1 LPLTIALG
9 CDHPDAVLVHKPT
22 WVANGFHAAGRSTRL
37 VHDLAGVRAAD
48 SCCDLVIFDH
58 KASGMNRAA
67 LAQLAHE
74 PRRAVWIQ
82 WWRDLVAMEP
92 GKRLAEQEHLRS
104 FGAVMRGM
112 DLVLVKEQSLL
123 DEYRQLGIKAHWLD
137 QACPAEMPACEH
149 RERPEWDVLVLGST
163 GYAQRR
169 ADARALADA
178 GYRVLWAGMA
188 GSDPVP
194 PGVEWH
200 PWVHPLKLPELV
212 SRCGVVLGVDW
223 RSDLPG
229 YTSDRTY
236 LACGM
241 GACYVARCAAA
252 PSPQATLAAWIYES
266 TDELIEIVRTA
277 IYDVGERR
285 RRGERSQECVMA
297 RHTYAHRAA
306 EIVELVARNGR
317 HSVAQGA
324 ILGGECE

>member
-1 LPLTIALG
+1 
-9 CDHPDAVLVHKPT
+9 
-22 WVANGFHAAGRSTRL
+22 
-37 VHDLAGVRAAD
+37 
-48 SCCDLVIFDH
+48 
-58 KASGMNRAA
+58 M
-67 LAQLAHE
+67 
-74 PRRAVWIQ
+74 
-82 WWRDLVAMEP
+82 
-92 GKRLAEQEHLRS
+92 
-104 FGAVMRGM
+104 
-112 DLVLVKEQSLL
+112 
-123 DEYRQLGIKAHWLD
+123 
-137 QACPAEMPACEH
+137 
-149 RERPEWDVLVLGST
+149 LVLGST

-169 ADARALADA
+169 TDARALADA

-241 GACYVARCAAA
+241 GACYVGRCGGA
-252 PSPQATLAAWIYES
+252 SPPAGLAAWVYRS
-266 TDELIEIVRTA
+266 TDELIAIVRTA
-277 IYDVGERR
+277 MADVHERR
-285 RRGERSQECVMA
+285 RRGERSRECVMA
-297 RHTYAHRAA
+297 RHTYAHRAE

-324 ILGGECE
+324 TLGGECE